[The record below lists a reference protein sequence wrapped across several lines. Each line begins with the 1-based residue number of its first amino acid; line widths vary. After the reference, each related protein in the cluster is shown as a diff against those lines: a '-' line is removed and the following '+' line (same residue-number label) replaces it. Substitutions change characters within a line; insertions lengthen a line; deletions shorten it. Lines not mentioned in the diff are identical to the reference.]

1 MKKCTNP
8 ECMADNPKEAKFCH
22 MCGVNISKRNKEK
35 SESEGQTGARIQIR
49 NFLKWFFCIAVI
61 VSIGVLGYSVF
72 SSCRQAWSDGQEVA
86 KKHNECQNRFVTDLQ
101 MDVNRFVASFD
112 VNKYENR
119 DEVRNELEDIHNN
132 RKEIYEREHLAVL
145 NYKDSIR
152 TEYENRPLSRKIFD
166 NSFLGASKNRNFE
179 DEVDAIINDKKV
191 QVCLYG
197 LLPVK
202 PDNRKICKDLEG
214 HKLKGVVGNPFF
226 DDSWSLV
233 IQKRG
238 VEKVHAVTWVDN
250 GEKKKAKVQMIVK
263 EGGHSLSVGADLIY
277 ALDESRESWELQD
290 VITHNVSINKTTTYN
305 DAIDISWGFDR
316 YGNVNVEMMNR
327 NESPLLVGVYVW
339 TNEGWGGK
347 KISLSSDKKKT
358 IRCGILYDM
367 EAPILE
373 DFFRIDFIEKL

>member
-1 MKKCTNP
+1 MKKCSNADCKANNP
-8 ECMADNPKEAKFCH
+8 DEAKYCH
-22 MCGVNISKRNKEK
+22 ICGTRLRKRNL
-35 SESEGQTGARIQIR
+35 
-49 NFLKWFFCIAVI
+49 LKWFLSIAVI
-61 VSIGVLGYSVF
+61 VVCGVLGYSVF

-86 KKHNECQNRFVTDLQ
+86 KKHNECQDRFVADFQ
-101 MDVNRFVASFD
+101 MDVNRFVASFEID
-112 VNKYENR
+112 KYKNR
-119 DEVRNELEDIHNN
+119 DEVRNELGDIQNN
-132 RKEIYEREHLAVL
+132 RKEIYNRERMIVQ
-145 NYKDSIR
+145 NYKNSMR
-152 TEYENRPLSRKIFD
+152 TKYENRPLSGKIFD
-166 NSFLGASKNRNFE
+166 KSFSSASINRNVE
-179 DEVDAIINDKKV
+179 NDIKAIINDEKV
-191 QVCLYG
+191 QACLYG
-197 LLPVK
+197 LHPVK
-202 PDNRKICKDLEG
+202 PDNRKICNDLEG

-290 VITHNVSINKTTTYN
+290 VITHNVSIEKTTTYN
-305 DAIDISWGFDR
+305 DAVDISWGFDR

-339 TNEGWGGK
+339 TNEGWGSK
-347 KISLSSDKKKT
+347 KISLSSDKKET
-358 IRCGILYDM
+358 IRCGVLYDM